1 MHERFQRPGVDV
13 RMVRLQP
20 WKLWL
25 LAAVGGTVVLA
36 LAVTV
41 AGLFLILFPIVLIA
55 GFVTRLL
62 LGGGRKGQRP
72 QSRPNAQPDVI
83 EGHYEVIEVETG
95 RGWGPRSRR

>member
-1 MHERFQRPGVDV
+1 MHERFQRPGVDF

-41 AGLFLILFPIVLIA
+41 AGLFLILFPIVLLA
-55 GFVTRLL
+55 GLITRLL
-62 LGGGRKGQRP
+62 LRGSKGRRP
-72 QSRPNAQPDVI
+72 QPKPNGQPGVI

-95 RGWGPRSRR
+95 RGWGPRSRV